1 MVASEQE
8 HSIVAGSHQSGVRA
22 VFEKVTQL
30 IFTCPKSTKET
41 LGKGV
46 NMFKVNSKNTRTMS
60 TGKCLQIKL

>member
-41 LGKGV
+41 LGKGAKYV
-46 NMFKVNSKNTRTMS
+46 ES
-60 TGKCLQIKL
+60 